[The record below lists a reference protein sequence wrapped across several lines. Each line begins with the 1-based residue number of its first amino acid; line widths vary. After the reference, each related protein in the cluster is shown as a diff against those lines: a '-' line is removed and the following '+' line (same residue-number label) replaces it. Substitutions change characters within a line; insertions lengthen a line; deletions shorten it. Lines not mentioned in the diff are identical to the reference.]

1 MVSAEQLEYQ
11 ARVQGGI
18 SFFLK
23 QESLYEMLPTSGQV
37 LILEK
42 GLSLLD
48 VIEIFLSHSQE
59 AALVW
64 DPEASIFIGV
74 VTDRDLLNIMMSL
87 YDENRKEE
95 IQEEEMLSLLKS
107 TTLQQ
112 WRANAG
118 CLALVSVSADD
129 DLLNATRILKKNHLH
144 RVPIIDMSKNLA
156 LGILSMEAVLRF
168 FVDNY
173 VGDGSL
179 FQVPV
184 NSLPIGVTN
193 TITASDSISMWQAL
207 RILSVNRLSSLPLLD
222 FEGRLSSILFLTDI
236 PHIMRS
242 NLYLTPNT
250 SAVDALRLV
259 NSGRDLGLQRIGLLQ
274 ETDTLAQVVEKLAS
288 SQERKLYQLIDGRVA
303 KIITESDLFSFF
315 IS

>member
-1 MVSAEQLEYQ
+1 MGTAEQLEYQ
-11 ARVQGGI
+11 VKVQTEI
-18 SFFLK
+18 HFFLK

-37 LILEK
+37 LIFEK

-48 VIEIFLSHSQE
+48 VIELFLSHSQE

-64 DPEASIFIGV
+64 DPEDSNFIGV
-74 VTDRDLLNIMMSL
+74 VTDRDLLSIMMSL
-87 YDENRKEE
+87 YDEMTRGE
-95 IQEEEMLSLLKS
+95 IEQEEMLSLLKS

-112 WRANAG
+112 WRSTTG
-118 CLALVSVSADD
+118 CNALVSVSADD
-129 DLLNATRILKKNHLH
+129 DLLNATRILKENHLH
-144 RVPIIDMSKNLA
+144 RVPIIDLSKNLA

-173 VGDGSL
+173 VGDGTL
-179 FQVPV
+179 FRVPV
-184 NSLPIGVTN
+184 SSLPIGVVSTV
-193 TITASDSISMWQAL
+193 TASDGISMWEAL
-207 RILSVNRLSSLPLLD
+207 RILSENRLSSLPLLNA
-222 FEGRLSSILFLTDI
+222 ENKLSSILFLTDV

-250 SAVDALRLV
+250 SVQEALRLV
-259 NSGRDLGLQRIGLLQ
+259 NPGRDLGTQRIAILQ
-274 ETDTLAQVVEKLAS
+274 ANDTLAQVVEKLAS
-288 SQERKLYQLIDGRVA
+288 SQERKLYQLNDGKVV